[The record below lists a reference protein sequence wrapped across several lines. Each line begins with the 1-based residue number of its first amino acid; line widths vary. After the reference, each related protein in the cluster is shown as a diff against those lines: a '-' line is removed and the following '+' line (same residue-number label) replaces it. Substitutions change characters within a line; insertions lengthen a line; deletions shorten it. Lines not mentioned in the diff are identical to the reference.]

1 MRSIDWRSG
10 CDVAG
15 VEERHPANHIFSVYP
30 HPTYVRANPA
40 IRSYLGLHRGR
51 RYRLAPFLRHETAPS
66 QAPATLCFTKDTRYC
81 RG

>member
-1 MRSIDWRSG
+1 M
-10 CDVAG
+10 
-15 VEERHPANHIFSVYP
+15 ANHILES
-30 HPTYVRANPA
+30 HPAHFGANPA

-66 QAPATLCFTKDTRYC
+66 QAPAPLCFTKDIRYC